1 MAEEELL
8 EEEEGEGDQAPKVGS
23 GRSKLVTILLVA
35 SGVLVFILLTILISY
50 YVAKNVRTAS
60 YEMQQNIVIAPA
72 PPPLTIFRFPKEF
85 RVNTADTEEGGSFIQ
100 VQINLG
106 YVGENKQLEAELAN
120 RTAQMMHIINI
131 LLSGKRK
138 EELLGQMQKQNLA
151 EEIKSQINMLLREG
165 KIEEVYFESIVIS

>member
-8 EEEEGEGDQAPKVGS
+8 EEEEEQEKTQVPA
-23 GRSKLVTILLVA
+23 GRSKIVTILLIA
-35 SGVLVFILLTILISY
+35 AGVLTFILLTVLISY
-50 YVAKNVRTAS
+50 YVAKSVRTAS

-72 PPPLTIFRFPKEF
+72 PPPLTIYRFPKEF

-120 RTAQMMHIINI
+120 RSAQLMHIINI

-138 EELLGQMQKQNLA
+138 EELMGQMQKQNLA